1 MLDFD
6 WGGQASYEEKE
17 NKVQGTRHK
26 AQGTRHKAQ
35 GTRYKVQGTRH
46 KVQGTRKVKGAR
58 DKEGSEGLR
67 MEDSRQFAIIN
78 EKSNVGAIQER
89 F

>member
-17 NKVQGTRHK
+17 NKVQGTRLK
-26 AQGTRHKAQ
+26 A
-35 GTRYKVQGTRH
+35 
-46 KVQGTRKVKGAR
+46 QGTRKVKGAR

-78 EKSNVGAIQER
+78 EKSNVGVIQER

>member
-1 MLDFD
+1 M
-6 WGGQASYEEKE
+6 Q
-17 NKVQGTRHK
+17 NKFHTNIDVGFRLGWSSK
-26 AQGTRHKAQ
+26 LRRKGKQ
-35 GTRYKVQGTRH
+35 GTRY

-89 F
+89 L